1 MPAYVHG
8 RNAVVH
14 IDDATGAS
22 RNLSGDM
29 NSVTIAWSKDNPTV
43 TTFGD
48 NHQQRVPGIGD
59 ATLNGAF
66 IWNGDDQVASSIA
79 QLFLDIQ
86 NASTINLIKVAP
98 AGSVTGCPL
107 YTACWVLSAFDI
119 NAPVSGVVAGTFA
132 WQLASGSVTN
142 ASCV

>member
-14 IDDATGAS
+14 LEDVNGAS
-22 RNLSGDM
+22 QSIGGDM
-29 NSVTIAWSKDNPTV
+29 NTVTIAWSKDNPES

-48 NHQQRVPGIGD
+48 NHRQRVPGIGD

-66 IWNGDDQVASSIA
+66 IWNGDHAGASAVTQI
-79 QLFLDIQ
+79 LLDIQ

-107 YTACWVLSAFDI
+107 YTACWVLNAFEI
-119 NAPVSGVVAGTFA
+119 TAPVDGIVAGTMA

-142 ASCV
+142 GSCV